1 MIRTRLAMISASLA
15 LVACSGERRTP
26 PATSSAAPQALSTI
40 PAADVSHGEAA
51 IGTADTAPMDP
62 HAPPRTPATLRG
74 VRMEI
79 RHTKPTIAPGV
90 TYNAW
95 TFDGRVPGT
104 VLRATV

>member
-1 MIRTRLAMISASLA
+1 
-15 LVACSGERRTP
+15 
-26 PATSSAAPQALSTI
+26 
-40 PAADVSHGEAA
+40 
-51 IGTADTAPMDP
+51 MDP

-104 VLRATV
+104 VLRATVGDAIDFTLVNRAPMPHSMDFHAAEIAPNRA